1 MTCPT
6 CGEEVKSGQQF
17 CPNCGAS
24 LVEKNPGEVPGAEYM
39 PRYCRWLWIALY
51 RVGKYARLHISYKDE
66 SVRNSVRFP
75 GKNRGVVTARRCV
88 TLLLILNIFFG
99 LVSLNLSKEPVL
111 ERLALFIFFS
121 FFVAMVIPFYKAVKA
136 MRNTLGTVELLLVE
150 LPIKLLLVLEMLA
163 MALLI
168 VFMKHPFQGLGDV
181 AIAFFVFYVTVKQ
194 PFLLLRAQQMEQ
206 AIPGWLGLFDAE
218 GEGRGPE
225 GERYVDR
232 NLDIWCRTHPA
243 FLPVKKD
250 CVSNYSNHC
259 IKLGNKGSPIT
270 PQEYDHIL
278 VGPGIIIH
286 IETKSYGGQLE
297 VVNEDQWRRKNKS
310 GNGYEIL
317 DSPYNQAL
325 RHDMLLRSIVGGNVS
340 VVPLICLADACVK
353 ITRQEY
359 AGDIELVGIASLQA
373 RLSEIYERYS
383 EVYPQDASDLDET
396 DRLLALLDDHKV
408 GRMNI

>member
-17 CPNCGAS
+17 CPNCGTS

-75 GKNRGVVTARRCV
+75 GKNRGVVTVRGCV
-88 TLLLILNIFFG
+88 TLLLFLNIYLGFN
-99 LVSLNLSKEPVL
+99 SLRSLKAYVL
-111 ERLALFIFFS
+111 EHLVLFIFCS
-121 FFVAMVIPFYKAVKA
+121 FIVAAVIPFYKAVKA
-136 MRNTLGTVELLLVE
+136 MRNTLGTVELLLIE
-150 LPIKLLLVLEMLA
+150 LPIKLLLVLDMLA
-163 MALLI
+163 MALLM
-168 VFMKHPFQGLGDV
+168 VFMKHPFQGLVFV
-181 AIAFFVFYVTVKQ
+181 AIAYLYYGGIER
-194 PFLLLRAQQMEQ
+194 PFLQLRAQQMEQ
-206 AIPGWLGLFDAE
+206 SIPGWLGLFDAE

-232 NLDIWCRTHPA
+232 NLDIWCGTHPE
-243 FLPVKKD
+243 FIPVEKD

-259 IKLGNKGSPIT
+259 IKLGNKGSPIA

-297 VVNEDQWRRKNKS
+297 VVNEDQWRRKNKN

-325 RHDMLLRSIVGGNVS
+325 RHDMLLRSIVGSNVS

-383 EVYPQDASDLDET
+383 EVYPQDASDIDET